1 MRNTLKIIAEF
12 KIPYYQYLT
21 EEGVLTKE
29 PPHPMSV
36 ETIKLYYRTM
46 LLIEAFDKKAIALQR
61 TGKMGTYAPITGQE
75 AIGTALGVLLEKN
88 DLFVPYYRDYAT
100 LYLRGIKLEDILTF
114 WGGNERS
121 SFYSGLSHDF
131 PICVPIASQC
141 LHAAGIA
148 TALRYK
154 KSRQIALV
162 TLGDGATSEG
172 DFYEAINLAGVW
184 NLPIVFVIL
193 NNKWAISVP
202 YDKQTK
208 CQTLAQKAIA
218 AGIEGIQVDGNDV
231 FALHSVINSA
241 IAKARG
247 PNSKPQLIE
256 AMTYRLS
263 DHTTA
268 DDATRY
274 QPSEEVLLAKKRS
287 PIKRLHQYIL
297 ANQILDESAIEQM
310 KQVITTEVEGITDAY
325 LNKPIATIKEAFD
338 FQYASLPEY
347 LIEQR
352 AEAIEEFAHAHG

>member
-1 MRNTLKIIAEF
+1 M
-12 KIPYYQYLT
+12 
-21 EEGVLTKE
+21 
-29 PPHPMSV
+29 
-36 ETIKLYYRTM
+36 
-46 LLIEAFDKKAIALQR
+46 
-61 TGKMGTYAPITGQE
+61 
-75 AIGTALGVLLEKN
+75 
-88 DLFVPYYRDYAT
+88 
-100 LYLRGIKLEDILTF
+100 
-114 WGGNERS
+114 
-121 SFYSGLSHDF
+121 
-131 PICVPIASQC
+131 
-141 LHAAGIA
+141 
-148 TALRYK
+148 
-154 KSRQIALV
+154 V